1 MILKDKPDKQCIESQ
16 IKILKDKEI
25 CKIQRSS
32 SSSTT
37 VTNAVHI
44 ENKFSKDDN
53 KGNNSIENDIMDKFN
68 NINNN
73 LFSVDSKDKEMEFT
87 KKKES
92 YALPDSYP
100 GVIIQNENLNDS
112 FEKIKNEIFDKEEK
126 ISQKDFS
133 EIILFF
139 FQRQNRFND
148 IM

>member
-1 MILKDKPDKQCIESQ
+1 MII
-16 IKILKDKEI
+16 KEI
-25 CKIQRSS
+25 
-32 SSSTT
+32 
-37 VTNAVHI
+37 
-44 ENKFSKDDN
+44 
-53 KGNNSIENDIMDKFN
+53 GNSIENDINDKFN

-92 YALPDSYP
+92 YALPGSYP

-126 ISQKDFS
+126 ISQKYFS

-148 IM
+148 IMKLYGISKIILMNLI